1 MSNPCRCEGLCYLG
15 TYLYNTSFYRY
26 RWDKTDYDGWFRFQS
41 SFSVA
46 SQMVLYVRRVN
57 GKCNLFHRYL
67 PFQCYLLLEC
77 DSIVW
82 HVTERGIRLVFY
94 YYQYSRFN
102 LEWNF
107 RNLYPN
113 VKATQWKLTL
123 VVVNHLK
130 EMCLMS
136 KHGFVI
142 NLIVITHLS
151 LRYEIFINTI
161 YAATFKQ
168 WKRTAPCHTG
178 KCFCLV
184 DVIYVLLSNGNTVSH
199 NYNHIVKPHRI
210 TGLCLGCLYRLPK
223 CMWQQHITF
232 IPVVI

>member
-1 MSNPCRCEGLCYLG
+1 
-15 TYLYNTSFYRY
+15 
-26 RWDKTDYDGWFRFQS
+26 
-41 SFSVA
+41 
-46 SQMVLYVRRVN
+46 MVVYVRRVN

-77 DSIVW
+77 DRIVW

-102 LEWNF
+102 FEWNF

-113 VKATQWKLTL
+113 VMVTQWKLTL

-142 NLIVITHLS
+142 NLTVITHLS
-151 LRYEIFINTI
+151 LRYEICINSI
-161 YAATFKQ
+161 HAATFKQ
-168 WKRTAPCHTG
+168 WKWVAPCHTG
-178 KCFCLV
+178 KSFLFGRRYLCV
-184 DVIYVLLSNGNTVSH
+184 VIKWQYSIIQIQSYGETTS
-199 NYNHIVKPHRI
+199 Y
-210 TGLCLGCLYRLPK
+210 YRLMSWLSLPSPK
-223 CMWQQHITF
+223 MYVAAAYYIYSCGNITW
-232 IPVVI
+232 